1 MVYEALRKTGKIEMK
16 QLDAEENIQISINRL
31 LTYLDSAQASKAD
44 GLKQSSVSE
53 DESIIYGRN
62 AQENGSFR

>member
-1 MVYEALRKTGKIEMK
+1 MK